1 MRNSISPTTPSTPN
15 GNAIFNNYPNTNE
28 EPNNPPAGIYVH
40 PLPNTD
46 QLFEIIQ
53 ILTILLQAASNNSQF
68 PHPSA
73 QTTLLDPT
81 PVLTYTG
88 TN

>member
-1 MRNSISPTTPSTPN
+1 
-15 GNAIFNNYPNTNE
+15 
-28 EPNNPPAGIYVH
+28 VH